1 MRLAIRTLLPAAAAL
16 MFVTACMHI
25 DYKGEML
32 PATNKVEIFTDKAK
46 ITQPFKVIGNAMAS
60 GPYDKYTLDEMKK
73 ALKEKAMESG
83 ADAVLITSHEVI
95 PDDQVRRDQF
105 YSSTVGKSVNDD
117 SSDDISRI
125 RQDFDKNYGQ
135 YGQSDKKSEVRT
147 YKRVIKAEFL
157 KYIK

>member
-1 MRLAIRTLLPAAAAL
+1 MRFAIRTLLPAAAFL
-16 MFVTACMHI
+16 FLNACMNI
-25 DYKGEML
+25 DYKGETL
-32 PATNKVEIFTDKAK
+32 PATTKVEIFTDKAK
-46 ITQPFKVIGNAMAS
+46 ITKPFKVIGKAMAS
-60 GPYDKYTLDEMKK
+60 GPYDKYPLDEMKN

-83 ADAVLITSHEVI
+83 ADAILITSHEVL

-105 YSSTVGKSVNDD
+105 YSATVGKSVNDD
-117 SSDDISRI
+117 STDDISRI

>member
-1 MRLAIRTLLPAAAAL
+1 MKIPVRTVFSAAAAFL
-16 MFVTACMHI
+16 FLNACMHV
-25 DYKGEML
+25 DYKGEEL
-32 PATNKVEIFTDKAK
+32 PATSKAEIFMDKSK

-60 GPYDKYTLDEMKK
+60 GPYDKYPLDEMKK

-83 ADAVLITSHEVI
+83 ADAVLVTSHEVI

-105 YSSTVGKSVNDD
+105 YSATVGKSVNDD
-117 SSDDISRI
+117 SSDDLSRI

-135 YGQSDKKSEVRT
+135 YGQSDNKSEVRT

-157 KYIK
+157 KYCK